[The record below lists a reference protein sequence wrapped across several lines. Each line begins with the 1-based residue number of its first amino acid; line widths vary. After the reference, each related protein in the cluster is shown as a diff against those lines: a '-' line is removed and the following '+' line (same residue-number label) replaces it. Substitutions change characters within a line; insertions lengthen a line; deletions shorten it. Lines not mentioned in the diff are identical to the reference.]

1 MLYVE
6 ALTQNYQVRN
16 MTEHLEALSALY
28 AENPQYFA
36 ALGQEVPTENLWED
50 LVAVPGGMS
59 CLSKAFLGFW
69 DGDKLVAVLELV
81 FDYPEYNFA
90 YVGLFMMS
98 ASRQGTGEGSRI
110 MEEVF
115 RWLKNDGYTWVE
127 LAYTYGN
134 EQSEHFWKKNGFVG
148 TGDIHQQGDYYVVGM
163 HREL

>member
-6 ALTQNYQVRN
+6 DLTQNYQVRN
-16 MTEHLEALSALY
+16 MTEHLEELSALY

-50 LVAVPGGMS
+50 LVAV
-59 CLSKAFLGFW
+59 
-69 DGDKLVAVLELV
+69 LELV
-81 FDYPEYNFA
+81 IDYPEDNFA
-90 YVGLFMMS
+90 YVCLVMMS